1 MIQRVRGPSVLR
13 LRFLPPKGLFTEHC
27 SDGDHFLIC
36 FFQLSDMTSPSSQ
49 AAVVV
54 GQAEESDEEK
64 EEAAEPNSREELEK
78 EEERKNSRLEDA
90 RAGLAAGLRLSSVTA
105 TVERTLGSLPSIE
118 LPHWTQ
124 PAASSKKSSPG
135 NEGEPQHPS
144 LLHKRLYERNGEVH
158 ADLHIFFQ
166 VGNYLKDP
174 FQ

>member
-1 MIQRVRGPSVLR
+1 M
-13 LRFLPPKGLFTEHC
+13 
-27 SDGDHFLIC
+27 LIS

-166 VGNYLKDP
+166 V
-174 FQ
+174 

>member
-1 MIQRVRGPSVLR
+1 
-13 LRFLPPKGLFTEHC
+13 
-27 SDGDHFLIC
+27 
-36 FFQLSDMTSPSSQ
+36 MTSPSSK

-54 GQAEESDEEK
+54 GQADESEEEEEAVESNSK
-64 EEAAEPNSREELEK
+64 EEAEK

-124 PAASSKKSSPG
+124 PAASSKKSPPG
-135 NEGEPQHPS
+135 NEGEPQYPS

-158 ADLHIFFQ
+158 ADLHMFFQ
-166 VGNYLKDP
+166 VGGC
-174 FQ
+174 FQRSFRMRDMILGTIS